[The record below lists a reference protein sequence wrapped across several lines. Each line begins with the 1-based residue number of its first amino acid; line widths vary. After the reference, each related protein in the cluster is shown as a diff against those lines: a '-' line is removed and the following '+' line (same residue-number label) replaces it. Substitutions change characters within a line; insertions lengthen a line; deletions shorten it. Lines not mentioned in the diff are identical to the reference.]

1 MLLLP
6 LLLLMM
12 MMMMMRELLSL
23 EKREREEREERK
35 KNEKTGKKNLLS
47 EKELFTCFLAS
58 SFSALVGPRERGS
71 TSLAK
76 K

>member
-1 MLLLP
+1 LLLLP
-6 LLLLMM
+6 LLLLLMM
-12 MMMMMRELLSL
+12 MMMELLSL
-23 EKREREEREERK
+23 EKRTREKREKRERK
-35 KNEKTGKKNLLS
+35 MRKRGRKTYSQKKNS
-47 EKELFTCFLAS
+47 TCFLAS